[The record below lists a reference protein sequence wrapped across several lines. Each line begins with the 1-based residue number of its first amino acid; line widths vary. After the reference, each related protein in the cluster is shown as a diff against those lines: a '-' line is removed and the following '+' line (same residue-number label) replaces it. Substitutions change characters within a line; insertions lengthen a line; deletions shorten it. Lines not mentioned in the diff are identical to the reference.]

1 MVINSSLIL
10 KLYGLFTILECQH
23 ALGMENG
30 AISDWQISASSQY
43 DSLHAPR
50 LGRLHLKA
58 SAGYTGGWA
67 ARHNDVNQWLMIDM
81 RHQNTIVTAVATQG
95 RNANN
100 QWVKKYKIQYR
111 VWRGGSYQYYTEQGQ
126 SVTKVH
132 YYIPTKSFN

>member
-1 MVINSSLIL
+1 
-10 KLYGLFTILECQH
+10 
-23 ALGMENG
+23 MENG

-58 SAGYTGGWA
+58 SGGYTGGWA

-111 VWRGGSYQYYTEQGQ
+111 VWSGGSYQYYTEQGQ